1 MGKKAV
7 EIRLLGELEVTH
19 DGRARPLP
27 ASKKTRALLAY
38 LVATAR
44 PHLRERLCTLLW
56 DGPDDPRAALRWSL
70 TKIRPLLDDATETR
84 LACDRERVAFSAEGI
99 VVDVAL
105 LRDELRGGVDSTPT
119 ETLRQAAA
127 RFRGEFLEGLD
138 LAGCYRYHE
147 WCVAEREA
155 VRALR
160 VAILVTLTDR
170 LVDAP
175 EEALRFARER
185 VAIDPLA
192 EAAHVAVVKLLGK
205 LGRTREA
212 QQQYES
218 CRRILQAELG
228 ARTSNELE
236 QARMALGRSVPS
248 GSDDAAKANPAT
260 VTATAAATA
269 AEPRATAT
277 LSTAGSPVMG
287 SPPWPSPSSS
297 PPRDAAPRPLFVGRA
312 QERAALHA
320 QVEAA
325 KAGTAEKLVV
335 VVGDPGI
342 GKSRL
347 LETLEA
353 DVRAAGGLALR
364 GRAFEAEM
372 VRPYGA
378 WIDALRSANLAE
390 AAAPWAAD
398 LSPLLPEL
406 GGKNDDGGNQSRLF
420 DAVTRLLSSLA
431 QRQGP
436 LAVVLD
442 DIQWLDEA
450 SAALLHFACRELGRT
465 RVLFA
470 CGARRGELGD
480 NRAALKLIRTLE
492 RDHRL
497 EQIAIG
503 PLNADETAA
512 LVRSVRPKL
521 DPARVFADSEG
532 HPLFALEIARTLSDQ
547 GQDAERPL
555 SATLE
560 GLLDERLSQLD
571 DRTRELLPWVAAL
584 GHAFKPDLLAS
595 VCGAA
600 PMDLL
605 PALEHLERHG
615 VLRIAG
621 DGYDFAHDLLRQ
633 CAYRQLSEPRR
644 RLVHL
649 QIARVLQAA
658 AASDDTLSGDVAHHA
673 AAGGDDALAAR
684 AYVAAG
690 ERCLRVFANAEAAE
704 LAMRGLQHLPRL
716 DRPSRLKLHLDLL
729 AIYIF
734 SGRAHARL
742 REVDS
747 ELLNALMD
755 GQDAG
760 LTAEVVR
767 GFYVRSILQ
776 FTGENIDAAQES
788 TWRALEVAR
797 AKGDPMGAA
806 LQLSDSARCLLL
818 IERDVA
824 QAQSLLAES
833 IQLAGPKAADLMN
846 VSLARGL
853 MHSFLGETDRA
864 IASLQRAFDQAE
876 RDQARWEGYTC
887 LVKLIS
893 AALDG
898 GQIDL
903 ALGHCDQLQEAASK
917 MFGGSEQ
924 QGATALTALVRVAAG
939 QASPETM
946 TAPIDRLRAADAK
959 GMLAYV
965 LNMAAIFDLRA
976 GRREETRARATEAL
990 TAATA
995 VGRLSQAAI
1004 SRALL
1009 GQIAFL
1015 AGDARTAQAHLA
1027 ATEEL
1032 RREPLALTALAMQQ
1046 LAALETLLQQVPVR
1060 KPAKVRAGTATS
1072 VNPKT

>member
-1 MGKKAV
+1 
-7 EIRLLGELEVTH
+7 
-19 DGRARPLP
+19 
-27 ASKKTRALLAY
+27 LLAY

-105 LRDELRGGVDSTPT
+105 LRDELRGGVESTPT
-119 ETLRQAAA
+119 ETLRQTAA

-160 VAILVTLTDR
+160 VAILVALTDR

-175 EEALRFARER
+175 EEALRYARER

-236 QARMALGRSVPS
+236 QARMALGRAATP
-248 GSDDAAKANPAT
+248 GGDETAKAGPE
-260 VTATAAATA
+260 TAPLAAVV
-269 AEPRATAT
+269 
-277 LSTAGSPVMG
+277 GSA
-287 SPPWPSPSSS
+287 PSPL
-297 PPRDAAPRPLFVGRA
+297 REAAPRSAFVGRA

-325 KAGTAEKLVV
+325 KAGTAEKLVL
-335 VVGDPGI
+335 VVGDAGI

-353 DVRAAGGLALR
+353 DARAAGGLALR

-390 AAAPWAAD
+390 AAAPWAGD

-406 GGKNDDGGNQSRLF
+406 GGKSDDGSNQNRLF

-436 LAVVLD
+436 VAVVLD

-450 SAALLHFACRELGRT
+450 SAALLHFACRELGGT

-497 EQIAIG
+497 EQIAVG
-503 PLNADETAA
+503 PLNAAEMAA
-512 LVRSVRPKL
+512 LVRSVRPKV

-532 HPLFALEIARTLSDQ
+532 HPLFALEIARTLADQ
-547 GQDAERPL
+547 ADLGQDAERPL
-555 SATLE
+555 SATLD

-595 VCGAA
+595 ICGAA
-600 PMDLL
+600 PLDLL
-605 PALEHLERHG
+605 PALEDLERHG

-818 IERDVA
+818 IEREVP
-824 QAQSLLAES
+824 QAQSMLAES
-833 IQLAGPKAADLMN
+833 IQLAGAKAADLMN

-903 ALGHCDQLQEAASK
+903 ALGQCDRLQEAAAK

-924 QGATALTALVRVAAG
+924 QGATALIALVRVAAG

-946 TAPIDRLRAADAK
+946 TAPIDGLRVADAK

-990 TAATA
+990 SAATA
-995 VGRLSQAAI
+995 VGRLSQVAI

-1009 GQIAFL
+1009 GQIALL

-1046 LAALETLLQQVPVR
+1046 LAALETLLQQMPVR
-1060 KPAKVRAGTATS
+1060 KPAKSRAGAATS